1 MAYTENIKSLTI
13 LVVDDNPQNIQL
25 VHAIL
30 QKAGYKHVAFSTSGK
45 KALELANS
53 IHPDLILL
61 DIMMPQMDGYEVV
74 EKLKYSE
81 STKEIPV
88 IFLAAKAQ
96 DKDVVKGLNLG
107 VVDYITK
114 PFDNE
119 ILLARIKTHLTL
131 KYQAKLIEDEKSF
144 LEKRVQEEVAKKLHS
159 NAKLNALYEQSSF
172 GISFLDK
179 NGNFL
184 EVNNRIAE
192 LLGYSK
198 DELLKLDFKKLTY
211 IEDKKR
217 NAEVFSQA
225 LNSSE
230 GFAEIDKRCIKKD
243 GSIVWFHTVFTR
255 LKDIFDEDNYYI
267 ASVCQDITERIKLT
281 QDIKAKD
288 AMMIVQSRQAAMG
301 NMIGLIAHQWKQPLN
316 IIQMITNVF
325 KIDIEMGVREDNG
338 DSEKLN
344 EIESQVMYLS
354 QTVDDFKNF
363 FKPNKEKS
371 FKNIDDIM
379 EQTIG
384 LLEHSFNNHNIK
396 IIENYNVKAEVSL
409 VPNELMQVFVN
420 ILNNAK
426 DALVSKK
433 VQNPQI
439 EIKSFENEGSCIVEI
454 SDNAGGIPENA
465 IDKMGELYFTTKGE
479 AGTGLGIYMSKII
492 VEKELGGSLKWRN
505 IDNGALFSIAL
516 PRDKN

>member
-1 MAYTENIKSLTI
+1 MRAYK
-13 LVVDDNPQNIQL
+13 
-25 VHAIL
+25 
-30 QKAGYKHVAFSTSGK
+30 
-45 KALELANS
+45 
-53 IHPDLILL
+53 
-61 DIMMPQMDGYEVV
+61 
-74 EKLKYSE
+74 
-81 STKEIPV
+81 
-88 IFLAAKAQ
+88 
-96 DKDVVKGLNLG
+96 
-107 VVDYITK
+107 
-114 PFDNE
+114 
-119 ILLARIKTHLTL
+119 
-131 KYQAKLIEDEKSF
+131 
-144 LEKRVQEEVAKKLHS
+144 
-159 NAKLNALYEQSSF
+159 
-172 GISFLDK
+172 
-179 NGNFL
+179 
-184 EVNNRIAE
+184 

-338 DSEKLN
+338 DSKKLN

>member
-1 MAYTENIKSLTI
+1 M
-13 LVVDDNPQNIQL
+13 
-25 VHAIL
+25 
-30 QKAGYKHVAFSTSGK
+30 
-45 KALELANS
+45 
-53 IHPDLILL
+53 
-61 DIMMPQMDGYEVV
+61 
-74 EKLKYSE
+74 
-81 STKEIPV
+81 
-88 IFLAAKAQ
+88 
-96 DKDVVKGLNLG
+96 
-107 VVDYITK
+107 
-114 PFDNE
+114 
-119 ILLARIKTHLTL
+119 
-131 KYQAKLIEDEKSF
+131 
-144 LEKRVQEEVAKKLHS
+144 
-159 NAKLNALYEQSSF
+159 
-172 GISFLDK
+172 
-179 NGNFL
+179 
-184 EVNNRIAE
+184 
-192 LLGYSK
+192 
-198 DELLKLDFKKLTY
+198 
-211 IEDKKR
+211 
-217 NAEVFSQA
+217 
-225 LNSSE
+225 
-230 GFAEIDKRCIKKD
+230 
-243 GSIVWFHTVFTR
+243 FTR

-338 DSEKLN
+338 DSKKLN

>member
-88 IFLAAKAQ
+88 IFLTAKAQ

-354 QTVDDFKNF
+354 QTV
-363 FKPNKEKS
+363 E
-371 FKNIDDIM
+371 
-379 EQTIG
+379 
-384 LLEHSFNNHNIK
+384 
-396 IIENYNVKAEVSL
+396 
-409 VPNELMQVFVN
+409 
-420 ILNNAK
+420 
-426 DALVSKK
+426 
-433 VQNPQI
+433 
-439 EIKSFENEGSCIVEI
+439 
-454 SDNAGGIPENA
+454 
-465 IDKMGELYFTTKGE
+465 
-479 AGTGLGIYMSKII
+479 
-492 VEKELGGSLKWRN
+492 
-505 IDNGALFSIAL
+505 
-516 PRDKN
+516 